1 MTAADAQSETYNLIN
16 LNSFTIGTYSQTLQV
31 NAVNAA
37 SNYTVHTMGGNT
49 APIFVYQITNNG
61 ADNTGIVESGPD
73 PVYGDN
79 WQTWLVVTISGVGYQ
94 TIMENGFDQVFTL
107 GNTVYGVIHLNAD
120 MLTKWKVGTT
130 YEMGYT
136 GGQTASFSLD
146 LSGYSGAGVTMNVTA
161 YAYCDPSFAQTHG
174 GNFGNDKVQLS
185 TSHAYYITHKL
196 RMALA
201 LNPFKQFLQNFID
214 DTHAKVSFDLM
225 GIVLMIVAIAV
236 GQFAGGYLVPYLG
249 QYGAGILGSLAV
261 GAVIYVIYTF
271 ISKGKFTLKNL
282 ALFAI
287 LIYVANIIAGY
298 VSTMI
303 GIGGGYMTLLLG
315 GIFMSF
321 LWGWVGGKNAK
332 SKVKSPVKL

>member
-1 MTAADAQSETYNLIN
+1 
-16 LNSFTIGTYSQTLQV
+16 
-31 NAVNAA
+31 
-37 SNYTVHTMGGNT
+37 
-49 APIFVYQITNNG
+49 
-61 ADNTGIVESGPD
+61 
-73 PVYGDN
+73 
-79 WQTWLVVTISGVGYQ
+79 
-94 TIMENGFDQVFTL
+94 
-107 GNTVYGVIHLNAD
+107 
-120 MLTKWKVGTT
+120 
-130 YEMGYT
+130 
-136 GGQTASFSLD
+136 
-146 LSGYSGAGVTMNVTA
+146 
-161 YAYCDPSFAQTHG
+161 
-174 GNFGNDKVQLS
+174 
-185 TSHAYYITHKL
+185 
-196 RMALA
+196 MALA

-271 ISKGKFTLKNL
+271 ISKGKFTLTNL